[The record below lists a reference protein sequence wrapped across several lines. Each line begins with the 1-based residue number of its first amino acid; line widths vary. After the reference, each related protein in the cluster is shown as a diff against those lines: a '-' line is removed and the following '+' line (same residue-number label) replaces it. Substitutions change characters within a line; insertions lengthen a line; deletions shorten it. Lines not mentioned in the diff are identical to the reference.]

1 MGRAA
6 HAWLLACGA
15 MAACLCQA
23 GPMDDAEQYFLQRN
37 YRAAITAYEQA
48 LTFDVSEQNR
58 AMCWYMLGQSYLMS
72 GNATK
77 ARAAYQTIL
86 TRYPATAWLPHAY
99 LGMGDVAFHQKKY
112 DEALKAYKSSMSA
125 QFLRQYGASVY
136 YRLLR
141 VHRARG
147 ETALVTRYE
156 SVLRNQYPNSLEAR
170 LMLTGKEV
178 TQPPA
183 AAAASPT
190 RFAVQVAFTPRAD
203 FAQAAAARL
212 KKKGYDAYVDTATIK
227 GKAGYRVLV
236 GRYQGRE
243 AADALAKKLA
253 LAEKT
258 SGFVTAITA
267 D

>member
-1 MGRAA
+1 MGR
-6 HAWLLACGA
+6 HVSMWLLACSA
-15 MAACLCQA
+15 LAACVCRA
-23 GPMDDAEQYFLQRN
+23 GPMDDAEQYFLQRK
-37 YRAAITAYEQA
+37 YSAAIQACTQA
-48 LTFDVSEQNR
+48 LTFDLSAPNR
-58 AMCWYMLGQSYLMS
+58 ARCWYMLGQSYLMS
-72 GNATK
+72 GNASK
-77 ARAAYQTIL
+77 ARSAFQTIL
-86 TRYPATAWLPHAY
+86 TDYAATAWLPHAY
-99 LGMGDVAFHQKKY
+99 LGVGDVAFHQKKY
-112 DEALKAYKSSMSA
+112 DDALKAYKSSMSA

-170 LMLTGKEV
+170 LMLNGKET
-178 TQPPA
+178 TQPAPA
-183 AAAASPT
+183 PAGAMQY
-190 RFAVQVAFTPRAD
+190 AVQVAFTPRAD
-203 FAQAAAARL
+203 YAQAAATRL
-212 KKKGYDAYVDTATIK
+212 KKKGYNAYLDTATIK

-253 LAEKT
+253 GAEKMP
-258 SGFVTAITA
+258 GFVTTIAA